1 MVRPTPTFL
10 AEIGRLAT
18 PPQEALGGAA
28 QDKARDFFR
37 EVCRLLPWT
46 IENYRLNE
54 LITLPALRRNVSTLI
69 RKHSDIQN
77 PRVIDVLIYKGREDL
92 EATYLQHKQR
102 HHLIQEY
109 VAKPEQLR
117 QIAFQKRNRKT
128 SVFLDN
134 FYRNVPQHE
143 SAVDIDKTTIPG

>member
-1 MVRPTPTFL
+1 MNMKNVL
-10 AEIGRLAT
+10 L
-18 PPQEALGGAA
+18 EALG
-28 QDKARDFFR
+28 
-37 EVCRLLPWT
+37 
-46 IENYRLNE
+46 N
-54 LITLPALRRNVSTLI
+54 AL
-69 RKHSDIQN
+69 Q
-77 PRVIDVLIYKGREDL
+77 
-92 EATYLQHKQR
+92 
-102 HHLIQEY
+102 IQEY